1 MQVETNQ
8 FNQKYGN
15 RQESTPLPEFLM
27 LALREGRKLY
37 TQAFQELARQV
48 CTHPASTFKSST
60 SIPCIAAKAAHFMV
74 VMRCLLQ
81 ITTICKEHGQ
91 LMADI
96 WLGNAAMIEM
106 IIERLRDFSFECRT
120 R

>member
-1 MQVETNQ
+1 
-8 FNQKYGN
+8 
-15 RQESTPLPEFLM
+15 M

-48 CTHPASTFKSST
+48 CTYRASSFTTISL
-60 SIPCIAAKAAHFMV
+60 CIAAKAADFVV

>member
-1 MQVETNQ
+1 MHTSCKHLQV
-8 FNQKYGN
+8 KHIDSMYCCKG
-15 RQESTPLPEFLM
+15 STL
-27 LALREGRKLY
+27 
-37 TQAFQELARQV
+37 
-48 CTHPASTFKSST
+48 
-60 SIPCIAAKAAHFMV
+60 MV

>member
-1 MQVETNQ
+1 MSPSSGLHSVASLCQTDLHDPKSEEILTN
-8 FNQKYGN
+8 N
-15 RQESTPLPEFLM
+15 
-27 LALREGRKLY
+27 EG
-37 TQAFQELARQV
+37 Q
-48 CTHPASTFKSST
+48 
-60 SIPCIAAKAAHFMV
+60 
-74 VMRCLLQ
+74 Q
-81 ITTICKEHGQ
+81 ITSICKEHGQ